1 MRLTLTTMRGD
12 GKQKREWT
20 FINPRDGFDFVLD
33 RYVVLF
39 RESGK
44 GRFKMIGKWERIDQ
58 RNNDCEPPAGY
69 AVLLKDQF
77 MEALSDH
84 VEIIE

>member
-1 MRLTLTTMRGD
+1 MRIQLTTMRGD

-20 FINPRDGFDFVLD
+20 FVNPRDGFDFVLD

-44 GRFKMIGKWERIDQ
+44 GRFKMIGKWERLDQ
-58 RNNDCEPPAGY
+58 RENTTEPPSGY
-69 AVLLKDQF
+69 AVLLKEQF
-77 MEALSDH
+77 MAALSDE